1 MPPWKEELMA
11 PRKVG
16 SGVAMLAKVVMGV
29 ILFGGRP
36 GLKHNLI
43 LNSKRQSSEISDP
56 KLSQNNS
63 RTFCSFCLKSKPI
76 NHSVRQSQRVH
87 LTV

>member
-1 MPPWKEELMA
+1 MPPWKEELIA

-43 LNSKRQSSEISDP
+43 LDCRRQSSERSVI
-56 KLSQNNS
+56 LNS
-63 RTFCSFCLKSKPI
+63 HKTTPELFVPF
-76 NHSVRQSQRVH
+76 V
-87 LTV
+87 